1 MSINRTNSGRSSVNI
16 IHCSDYKHLSARA
29 ASLVITEI
37 EKRRDLLLCATSG
50 SSPTGVYDE
59 LAKRAEADKAFFDA
73 LRIIKVD
80 EWGGIPE
87 NDAGS
92 SELYLRT
99 RLLGPLG
106 IPPERYIS
114 FASNPKDPAHE
125 CERIGR
131 ELAQRGPIDVCV
143 LGLGING
150 HLGFNE
156 PGPFLIPHCH
166 VAQLSKESRRHSM
179 VRSMTGQPQ
188 FGLTLGMQ
196 EILASKRIV
205 LLVAGAGKRDAIAGL
220 LSGEVTT
227 TLPASFLWLHH
238 HVDCLIDQSVL
249 ADQGR

>member
-1 MSINRTNSGRSSVNI
+1 MNI
-16 IHCSDYKHLSARA
+16 IYCKDYAGLSARA
-29 ASLVITEI
+29 ASLVVSEI
-37 EKRRDLLLCATSG
+37 DKRRDLLLCATSG

-59 LAKRAEADKAFFDA
+59 LAKRADADRAFFNA

-87 NDAGS
+87 HDPGS
-92 SELYLRT
+92 SESYLRT
-99 RLLGPLG
+99 RLLDPLG

-114 FASNPKDPAHE
+114 FASNPKDPAQE
-125 CERIGR
+125 CERVGR
-131 ELAQRGPIDVCV
+131 ELAQRGPIDVCI

-166 VAQLSKESRRHSM
+166 VAQLSEESRRHSM
-179 VRSMTGQPQ
+179 VRSMTRKPQ

-205 LLVAGAGKRDAIAGL
+205 LLVAGAGKREAIAGL

-227 TLPASFLWLHH
+227 TLPASLLWLHH
-238 HVDCLIDQSVL
+238 DVDCLIDRTVL
-249 ADQGR
+249 ANLEQ